1 MYCGI
6 NFNEEVWLYLP
17 LQLSERSVHM
27 LDVVTLSQELMTKLR
42 QETDLVMS
50 DRLLTRDVLDA
61 RIKELAKRRD
71 EEMARVDK
79 WASQQK
85 ALINEVFSALIAEN
99 EADRKRNEEHLA
111 HMNGEKVPHA
121 QAASK
126 SVRQLRAAE

>member
-1 MYCGI
+1 
-6 NFNEEVWLYLP
+6 
-17 LQLSERSVHM
+17 M

-61 RIKELAKRRD
+61 RIKELAKKRD
-71 EEMARVDK
+71 DEMARVDK
-79 WASQQK
+79 WANQQK

-111 HMNGEKVPHA
+111 HMNGEKAPHT

-126 SVRQLRAAE
+126 PVRQLRAAE